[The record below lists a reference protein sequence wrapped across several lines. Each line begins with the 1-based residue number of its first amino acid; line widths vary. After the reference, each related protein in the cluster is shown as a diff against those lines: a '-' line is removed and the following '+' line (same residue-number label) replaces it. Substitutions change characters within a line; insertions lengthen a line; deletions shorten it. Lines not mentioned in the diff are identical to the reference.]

1 MCAVVLIVGG
11 SAQGKLAFARRE
23 LGVAA
28 WSDGTLGEAGCVY
41 GLHRAIRALPEPR
54 GALAS
59 WLAAHPDGVV
69 ICDEVGCG
77 VVPLDRDERAWRE
90 LVGRICCEL
99 AEQAAAVYRVC
110 CGLGAQLK

>member
-1 MCAVVLIVGG
+1 MVLIVGG
-11 SAQGKLAFARRE
+11 AAQGKLAFARRE

-28 WSDGTLGEAGCVY
+28 WSDGVLGEEGCVY

-54 GALAS
+54 EALAA
-59 WLAAHPDGVV
+59 WLAAHPDGVI

-77 VVPLDRDERAWRE
+77 VVPLDREERAWRE

-110 CGLGAQLK
+110 CGLEARLK

>member
-1 MCAVVLIVGG
+1 MVLIVGG
-11 SAQGKLAFARRE
+11 AAQGKLAFARRE

-28 WSDGTLGEAGCVY
+28 WSDGVLGEADCVY

-54 GALAS
+54 EALKV
-59 WLAAHPDGVV
+59 WLAAHPDGVI

-77 VVPLDRDERAWRE
+77 VVPLDREERAWRE

-99 AEQAAAVYRVC
+99 AEQATVVYRVC
-110 CGLGAQLK
+110 CGLEARLK